1 MGTFSAGK
9 ELQTP
14 FEKPPSP
21 RDLRRTQRIEEILE
35 VASMIFV
42 RDGYAQFS
50 ARRVAAELG
59 IRLSN
64 LQHYCGT
71 TENLLISIVRAK
83 INPFVVTTLQIAENP
98 ALTPE
103 QRFLAMVTE
112 DTVATLDTWITSFS
126 YQAWA
131 LSDHDAAVAADLKQ
145 IYTEYRRIFAMVIG
159 QVNPRLPVMR
169 CESFAHLIISQMEGL
184 LVMNKQIDYQPD
196 TWQDTLDTLRTT
208 WLRAI
213 GAESRG

>member
-1 MGTFSAGK
+1 MFNAGK

-14 FEKPPSP
+14 FEKPPSA
-21 RDLRRTQRIEEILE
+21 RDIRRTQRIEEILE

-83 INPFVVTTLQIAENP
+83 INPFVVTTLRIAEDP
-98 ALTPE
+98 TLTAQ
-103 QRFLAMVTE
+103 QRFLAMLTE
-112 DTVATLDTWITSFS
+112 DTVATLDVWITSFS

-131 LSDHDAAVAADLKQ
+131 LSDQDTAVAADLKQ
-145 IYTEYRRIFAMVIG
+145 IYTEYRRIFAMVIR
-159 QVNPRLPVMR
+159 QVNPQLSAMR
-169 CESFAHLIISQMEGL
+169 ADTFARLIIAQMEGM
-184 LVMNKQIDYQPD
+184 LVMNKQIDDQPD
-196 TWQDTLDTLRTT
+196 TWQDVLDTLRHT
-208 WLRAI
+208 WLAAI
-213 GAESRG
+213 SAAPRP

>member
-1 MGTFSAGK
+1 MFNAGK
-9 ELQTP
+9 ALQTA
-14 FEKPPSP
+14 FEKPPTP
-21 RDLRRTQRIEEILE
+21 RDIRRTQRIEEILE

-42 RDGYAQFS
+42 REGYAQFS

-71 TENLLISIVRAK
+71 TENLLMSIVRAK
-83 INPFVVTTLQIAENP
+83 MNPFVVTTLQIAEDP

-103 QRFLAMVTE
+103 QRFLAMLTE

-126 YQAWA
+126 FQTWA
-131 LSDHDAAVAADLKQ
+131 LSDHDEAVAADLKQ
-145 IYTEYRRIFAMVIG
+145 IYTEYRRIFATVIR
-159 QVNPRLPVMR
+159 QVNPQLSVTR
-169 CESFAHLIISQMEGL
+169 CESFAHLIISQMEGM

-208 WLRAI
+208 WLQAI
-213 GAESRG
+213 SAVPPG